1 MLVLLVHV
9 SAAFVEDKLFRELLR
24 VCKLFRSE
32 LVVRNFDFIELDL
45 LVGLKRT

>member
-9 SAAFVEDKLFRELLR
+9 SAAFVEDKLFRESWSLQIVSLGVGR
-24 VCKLFRSE
+24 PL
-32 LVVRNFDFIELDL
+32 DFIELDL